1 MKQFLPLALL
11 FLAGCEQAVV
21 PARTPAAQATT
32 ANRIAQES
40 STDSYMRGYSKMD
53 QCIWGNGTCAV
64 GASADMTARTGG
76 PSLRTPR
83 VRLTLREQRLD
94 VQFLTPFDP
103 KVRAVTIRPAEEFF
117 IDQPETDAL
126 GASAIKV
133 LRGAYIIDHS
143 MGQYGGLHFKVQ
155 VY

>member
-1 MKQFLPLALL
+1 MKHFLPLALL
-11 FLAGCEQAVV
+11 LAGCEQAAV
-21 PARTPAAQATT
+21 PARTPAAQVAT
-32 ANRIAQES
+32 ANRYAQET

-53 QCIWGNGTCAV
+53 QCLWGNGTCAV
-64 GASADMTARTGG
+64 GASADMTARSEG

-83 VRLTLREQRLD
+83 VRLTLRQQRLD

-103 KVRAVTIRPAEEFF
+103 SVRAVTIRPTEEFF

-126 GASAIKV
+126 GASAIKI
-133 LRGAYIIDHS
+133 LHGAYAIDRN
-143 MGQYGGLHFKVQ
+143 MGQYGGLHFRVQ